1 MQIDGKEIAS
11 ELEIIRALQAES
23 IGKTEF
29 VVLDNGD
36 DFIQTAAGC
45 LEYRAN
51 GKNYRAIPEP
61 IEKDKIQSAFLSYFR
76 GDGQYLQ
83 DFQWEEIVYESIWI
97 KLKKLFKKI

>member
-11 ELEIIRALQAES
+11 QLEIIRALQAEFM
-23 IGKTEF
+23 GKTEF

-61 IEKDKIQSAFLSYFR
+61 IEKDKIQAAFLSYFR
-76 GDGQYLQ
+76 GDGQCLR
-83 DFQWEEIVYESIWI
+83 DFTWEEIVYESIWT
-97 KLKKLFKKI
+97 KLKKLFKK